1 MKEALLWH
9 KENGKIRC
17 DLCGRRC
24 LIPEGKTGVCLVR
37 KNIKGKLYSL
47 NYGKLVSMNVDP
59 VEKKP
64 LFHFHPGSYALSIAS
79 AGCNFMCKF
88 CFDPNTRIF
97 TSRGFVTL
105 QELFNNDRSVKF
117 EDGFVSFPKG
127 YWTITHEGK
136 ISRIVRAYKHFY
148 KGELIVIK
156 PFYLPEIKTTPFH
169 EFFVFDRTDNKI
181 KKIQAKMLN
190 KNHLLVLPKL
200 KIDGSSSRIID
211 LKPLLSVYKTEYK
224 KKTKINRK
232 IAERILHLHKLGK
245 SSREIGKIVRMH
257 PTYIRRL
264 IGKLKKYG
272 ITNKLFYGRN
282 EIVEK
287 GEKLKFKTEKEFVKK
302 YIHLDEDLASLFGY
316 YCAEGHVSKS
326 SRRLLSHTLVFSFG
340 KHEVELIRRVKDLI
354 SKVFGVEAHIVKRK
368 TTTAVELGKS
378 SIALLFKTL
387 CGAGSHNKRVPE
399 VILNSTDKRII
410 YAFLKAYFEGDG
422 YCKKGTLI
430 ECCTSSEKLAFG
442 VYLLFIKL
450 GLLPS
455 FYRFSPPEKGI
466 IEGRIIN
473 RSPFFRI
480 KIHSRE
486 VANTFFDGFNLE
498 NPPKIKRFALIED
511 KDYYFIKIKEIRTQ
525 RYSGDVYNLE
535 IEDSAHSYLPNFV
548 AAGNCCNYE
557 ISQVFRDKSLEEV
570 VGVEYL
576 PQDIVDLA
584 IAQDCKSISY
594 TYTEPTVF
602 FEFALDTAKLAH
614 KKRIKNTFVTNGYMT
629 PEAVRMI
636 APYLDA
642 ATVDFKGSGDPK
654 CYRDFSSVP
663 DVKPI
668 YDSLLEMKKQK
679 IHIEITNLIIP
690 KYGDDLEQFRKLVRW
705 VRDNL
710 GKDIPFHIL
719 RFFPTYKVLDLP
731 ETPLKILEKTHEI
744 AKEEGLE
751 FVYFGNVPGEKENT
765 YCPKCGELLI
775 ERFGLSATSI
785 NLKGDRCPKC
795 GTKIPIVI

>member
-64 LFHFHPGSYALSIAS
+64 LFHFYPGSYALSIAS

-88 CFDPNTRIF
+88 
-97 TSRGFVTL
+97 
-105 QELFNNDRSVKF
+105 
-117 EDGFVSFPKG
+117 
-127 YWTITHEGK
+127 
-136 ISRIVRAYKHFY
+136 
-148 KGELIVIK
+148 
-156 PFYLPEIKTTPFH
+156 
-169 EFFVFDRTDNKI
+169 
-181 KKIQAKMLN
+181 
-190 KNHLLVLPKL
+190 
-200 KIDGSSSRIID
+200 
-211 LKPLLSVYKTEYK
+211 
-224 KKTKINRK
+224 
-232 IAERILHLHKLGK
+232 
-245 SSREIGKIVRMH
+245 
-257 PTYIRRL
+257 
-264 IGKLKKYG
+264 
-272 ITNKLFYGRN
+272 
-282 EIVEK
+282 
-287 GEKLKFKTEKEFVKK
+287 
-302 YIHLDEDLASLFGY
+302 
-316 YCAEGHVSKS
+316 
-326 SRRLLSHTLVFSFG
+326 
-340 KHEVELIRRVKDLI
+340 
-354 SKVFGVEAHIVKRK
+354 
-368 TTTAVELGKS
+368 
-378 SIALLFKTL
+378 
-387 CGAGSHNKRVPE
+387 
-399 VILNSTDKRII
+399 
-410 YAFLKAYFEGDG
+410 
-422 YCKKGTLI
+422 
-430 ECCTSSEKLAFG
+430 
-442 VYLLFIKL
+442 
-450 GLLPS
+450 
-455 FYRFSPPEKGI
+455 
-466 IEGRIIN
+466 
-473 RSPFFRI
+473 
-480 KIHSRE
+480 
-486 VANTFFDGFNLE
+486 
-498 NPPKIKRFALIED
+498 
-511 KDYYFIKIKEIRTQ
+511 
-525 RYSGDVYNLE
+525 
-535 IEDSAHSYLPNFV
+535 
-548 AAGNCCNYE
+548 CCNYE

-731 ETPLKILEKTHEI
+731 ETPLKILEKAYEI
-744 AKEEGLE
+744 AKKEGLE
-751 FVYFGNVPGEKENT
+751 FVYLGNVPGEKENT